1 MVRGAGSERGFGERP
16 KPDDTA
22 GEGPALLHQTPAP
35 QPPLGHER
43 PIYPHDLCGGLI
55 PTLLCRGP
63 VVARRWGPFLPP
75 ASLPLCA
82 RIKGTDE
89 RSSAS
94 KAQHVPCKSDTR
106 LCLSP
111 CPQWA
116 TTEHA
121 PTAPPEKARA
131 QHSETLTSCPSKE
144 TRLHVAEKPQDAH
157 VECGGQSASSQ
168 GPVTE
173 CCLAALSQGGWGPGT
188 PLSPA
193 RQQKCHDRGVQSP
206 SLPEKMKLKH
216 KLGGRGGS
224 PAWLCG

>member
-121 PTAPPEKARA
+121 PMAPPEKARA
-131 QHSETLTSCPSKE
+131 QHSETLTSCIVLLKRRVFMWLRSPRTPTWSVGV
-144 TRLHVAEKPQDAH
+144 RVLPRR
-157 VECGGQSASSQ
+157 GQSQS
-168 GPVTE
+168 
-173 CCLAALSQGGWGPGT
+173 AALLPCHRGAGG
-188 PLSPA
+188 PA
-193 RQQKCHDRGVQSP
+193 PH
-206 SLPEKMKLKH
+206 
-216 KLGGRGGS
+216 
-224 PAWLCG
+224 